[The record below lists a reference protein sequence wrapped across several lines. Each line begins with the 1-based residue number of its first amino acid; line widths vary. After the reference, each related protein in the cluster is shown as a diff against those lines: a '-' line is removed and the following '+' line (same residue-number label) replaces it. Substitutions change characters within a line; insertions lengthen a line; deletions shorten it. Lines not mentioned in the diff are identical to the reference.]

1 MFRELRGVRRVES
14 GYAGGAVPDPTY
26 DQVCRGDTGHAEVV
40 RIEFDPAEI
49 SYRDILDVFFAV
61 HDPTTLDRQG
71 ADVGTQY
78 RSVIFHHGEEQ
89 KRVAEQAIAD
99 VEAEG
104 VWDAPIVTEV
114 TPAPQFYPAESYHQE
129 YYRRNPGQPYCQVVI
144 APKVAKFRKRFA
156 ERLRR

>member
-14 GYAGGAVPDPTY
+14 GYAGGAVPDPSY
-26 DQVCRGDTGHAEVV
+26 EQVCRGDTGHAEVV

-49 SYRDILDVFFAV
+49 SYREILDVFFAV

-78 RSVIFHHGEEQ
+78 RSVIFHHGAEQ
-89 KRVAEQAIAD
+89 ERVAEQAIAEI
-99 VEAEG
+99 EAEG

-114 TPAPQFYPAESYHQE
+114 AAAPEFYRAESHHQE